1 MLICYNITS
10 LEEEQ
15 LFMEDLAH
23 YRTVSKSS
31 LIPMRY
37 QIEQDMRERIE
48 TGIWKPGQQLPSE
61 MELCALYKVSR
72 TTMRQAISH
81 LVDEGLIVR
90 ERGRGSFIRDSM
102 ITAGARGLTSFSDE
116 MAALGKHAGAQVLSI
131 QKELASAEMAKRLR
145 IKEEE
150 PMVVI
155 KRIRCAN
162 ESPIGI
168 QVASLPSARF
178 PGLETADFTNQSLY
192 AYLQQRYGVV
202 VAEAEE
208 IFTITSISG
217 ADAKLLTIADGTCG
231 FHVERLTFDDNKE
244 PFEFVT
250 SLMRGD
256 RYRIQLFLRAPRR
269 FS

>member
-1 MLICYNITS
+1 
-10 LEEEQ
+10 
-15 LFMEDLAH
+15 MEDPTR

-61 MELCALYKVSR
+61 MELCSLYKVSR
-72 TTMRQAISH
+72 TTMRQAISQ

-116 MAALGKHAGAQVLSI
+116 MAALGKRAGAQVLSI
-131 QKELASAEMAKRLR
+131 QKESASAQLAKRLR

-150 PMVVI
+150 PVVVI
-155 KRIRCAN
+155 KRVRYAN

-168 QVASLPSARF
+168 QIASLPSARF
-178 PGLETADFTNQSLY
+178 PGLESADLTNQSLY
-192 AYLQQRYGVV
+192 AYLQQHYGVV

-208 IFTITSISG
+208 IFTITPISG
-217 ADAKLLTIADGTCG
+217 ADARLLTIAEGTCG
-231 FHVERLTFDDNKE
+231 FYVERLTFDENKE

>member
-1 MLICYNITS
+1 
-10 LEEEQ
+10 
-15 LFMEDLAH
+15 MEDLAH
-23 YRTVSKSS
+23 YRSVSKSS
-31 LIPMRY
+31 HIPMRY
-37 QIEQDMRERIE
+37 QIEQAMRERIE
-48 TGIWKPGQQLPSE
+48 SGIWKPGQQLPSE
-61 MELCALYKVSR
+61 MELCTRYKVSR

-131 QKELASAEMAKRLR
+131 QQEPASAEIAKRLR

-150 PMVVI
+150 PVVVI
-155 KRIRCAN
+155 KRVRYAN

-168 QVASLPSARF
+168 QIASLPSERF
-178 PGLETADFTNQSLY
+178 PGLETADLANQSLY
-192 AYLQQRYGVV
+192 TYLQQRYGVV

-217 ADAKLLTIADGTCG
+217 TDAQLLMIADGTCG

-250 SLMRGD
+250 SLMRSD
-256 RYRIQLFLRAPRR
+256 RYRIQLFLRASRR
-269 FS
+269 F

>member
-1 MLICYNITS
+1 
-10 LEEEQ
+10 
-15 LFMEDLAH
+15 MEDLAH
-23 YRTVSKSS
+23 YRSVSKSS

-37 QIEQDMRERIE
+37 QIEQAMRERIE
-48 TGIWKPGQQLPSE
+48 SGNWKPGQQLPSE
-61 MELCALYKVSR
+61 MELCTRYKVSR

-81 LVDEGLIVR
+81 LVDEGLIIR

-116 MAALGKHAGAQVLSI
+116 MAALGKRAGAQVLSI
-131 QKELASAEMAKRLR
+131 QLEPASAEIANRLR
-145 IKEEE
+145 IKQEE
-150 PMVVI
+150 PVVVI
-155 KRIRCAN
+155 KRVRYAN

-168 QVASLPSARF
+168 QIASLPAVRF
-178 PGLETADFTNQSLY
+178 PGLEITDLTNQSLY

-208 IFTITSISG
+208 IFTITSIAG
-217 ADAKLLTIADGTCG
+217 ADAQLLMIADGTCG
-231 FHVERLTFDDNKE
+231 FHVERLTFDDHQE

-250 SLMRGD
+250 SLMRSD

-269 FS
+269 F